1 MGWPAESAAGR
12 LACRKRRCRTPSFRR
27 QNPRILPACLNA
39 LIGWPAERAA
49 GAFGLSTKYRGF
61 DLPLHLMLRGR
72 GAIHRHG
79 SHAARAGAMGHE
91 PGVERAR
98 LARGEPE
105 QQVEFALRESLLPVD
120 ALIGHHE
127 LALVGGRLG
136 T

>member
-39 LIGWPAERAA
+39 LIGWLAQSAA

-79 SHAARAGAMGHE
+79 SHAARAPAMGHA

-98 LARGEPE
+98 LPPGESE
-105 QQVEFALRESLLPVD
+105 QPVEITLRKSLRPG
-120 ALIGHHE
+120 AAPIGE
-127 LALVGGRLG
+127 
-136 T
+136 